1 VLTAFRGPGG
11 PGIRD
16 DAGVYEGF
24 EVPVHYDS
32 LLSKLVA
39 HGATRDDAIRRMRR
53 ALAEYTVLGIHTT
66 LPFLDRVMRHE
77 AFVAGDI
84 DTGFVD
90 RVFATPD
97 DAAAS
102 AWEIAVAA
110 AAIERLEEQRRT
122 RLAPPAAEGGG
133 SAWARAGWR
142 ERAGDRL

>member
-1 VLTAFRGPGG
+1 
-11 PGIRD
+11 
-16 DAGVYEGF
+16 
-24 EVPVHYDS
+24 
-32 LLSKLVA
+32 
-39 HGATRDDAIRRMRR
+39 MRR

-77 AFVAGDI
+77 AFVAGDV

-122 RLAPPAAEGGG
+122 RLASPAAEGGG